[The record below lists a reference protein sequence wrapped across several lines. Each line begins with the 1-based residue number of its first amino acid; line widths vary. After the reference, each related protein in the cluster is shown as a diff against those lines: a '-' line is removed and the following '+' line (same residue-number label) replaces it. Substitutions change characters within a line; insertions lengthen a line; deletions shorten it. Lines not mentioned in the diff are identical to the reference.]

1 MRVLSALFP
10 AVVLLALGAGLSAQ
24 RGQTFTLSRDHPA
37 IRYST
42 HTAGDR
48 VASLNE
54 KVQSGAAALAFD
66 ADSGYLRSILQALR
80 VPVESQSLVF
90 SQTSSQ
96 GPLINRGNPRALFF
110 NDAVAVGWVRG
121 APQLELAAQDRD
133 MGVIFYTLE
142 QRRVEK
148 PRFKRDDSCL
158 ECHQTPD
165 TLGVPGLFV
174 MSVFSVPAE
183 NDKYSYATGEAM
195 DHRSPLADRW
205 GGWYVT
211 GHSPERHLGNIPIA
225 PTAATVKRGS
235 REMESV
241 KGEFDTKGYPT
252 AQSDIAALMVL
263 EHQAHMV
270 NLLTRTAWEG
280 RVALAAPRPNP
291 SPPPQ
296 ARAGASTDPLK
307 DAVRELVDYMLFV
320 DEAPLAGPIRSS
332 SNFAQVFAAEGPA
345 DSKGRSLRQLSFERR
360 MMRYPCSYMIYS
372 EAFDALPGPA
382 KAAVYERLSDVLS
395 GRETGTVYAKLSLAD
410 RRAIVEILR
419 ETKKGLP
426 ESFKVPAR

>member
-10 AVVLLALGAGLSAQ
+10 AVVLLVLGAGLSAQ
-24 RGQTFTLSRDHPA
+24 RRQPFTQSCDHPA

-42 HTAGDR
+42 HVSTDP

-54 KVQSGAAALAFD
+54 RVQSGAATLTFEAE
-66 ADSGYLRSILQALR
+66 SGYLRSVLQALR
-80 VPVESQSLVF
+80 VPIESQSLVF

-96 GPLINRGNPRALFF
+96 GPLIKRGNPRALFF
-110 NDAVAVGWVRG
+110 NDSVAVGWVRG
-121 APQLELAAQDRD
+121 APQLEVATQERD

-142 QRRVEK
+142 QRAVEK

-183 NDKYSYATGEAM
+183 NDKYSYATGESM
-195 DHRSPLADRW
+195 DHRSPLPDRW

-211 GHSPERHLGNIPIA
+211 GHSPEAHLGNIPIA
-225 PTAATVKRGS
+225 PTPAAVKRS
-235 REMESV
+235 AREIESL

-263 EHQAHMV
+263 EHQAHMM

-280 RVALAAPRPNP
+280 RIA
-291 SPPPQ
+291 
-296 ARAGASTDPLK
+296 
-307 DAVRELVDYMLFV
+307 
-320 DEAPLAGPIRSS
+320 
-332 SNFAQVFAAEGPA
+332 
-345 DSKGRSLRQLSFERR
+345 
-360 MMRYPCSYMIYS
+360 
-372 EAFDALPGPA
+372 
-382 KAAVYERLSDVLS
+382 LS
-395 GRETGTVYAKLSLAD
+395 GP
-410 RRAIVEILR
+410 RANVSP
-419 ETKKGLP
+419 T
-426 ESFKVPAR
+426 S